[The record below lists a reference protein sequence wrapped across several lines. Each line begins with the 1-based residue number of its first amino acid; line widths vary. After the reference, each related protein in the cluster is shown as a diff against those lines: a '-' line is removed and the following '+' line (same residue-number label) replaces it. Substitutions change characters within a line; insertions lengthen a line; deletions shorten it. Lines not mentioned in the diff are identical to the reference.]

1 LGKPQGGSLAQAA
14 SLAPLFVVFLP
25 NGVYKK
31 MNMRIIDGIKWVW
44 DASSGYRKL
53 ILLSML
59 CGMFRMAVSLA
70 FVWLCKYVIDVATHQ
85 TAGSLSHGICLMVGC
100 ILLQLSLSA
109 VSSRLY
115 ASTDVSLSNRMR
127 SGLLTH
133 LLKSRWN
140 GRELFHS
147 GDMLN
152 RMEGD
157 VSVVV
162 RMMVG
167 LFPSVGIVLS
177 QLVGAAAF
185 LLILDRRMAVVILLI
200 MPVALVFSKLY
211 MMKMRKITREIRE
224 TDSRV
229 QSHMQENL
237 QHRTLIAALE
247 RTPMILNTMGSLQ
260 LGLKRLVMQ
269 RNSYSVFSSVLVQAG
284 FAFGYVVAF
293 SWGVYGLN
301 KGTVT
306 FGMLTA
312 FMQLVA
318 QVQRPVVDLSKMVPS
333 FINGLTSVERLNELY
348 SLPLEE
354 QGTPVQLAGPV
365 GIRLEHVTF
374 RYPGSE
380 REVLHDFSHDFAPGS
395 LTAVLGETGSGKST
409 LLRLLLALL
418 QPAEGRILLYAG
430 REERTA
436 SPLTRGN
443 FIYVPQGNTLVS
455 GSLRHNLQL
464 GNPEATDEQ
473 MYAALHTAAAD
484 FVADLSEGLDTP
496 CGEKGEGLSEGQ
508 AQRIAI
514 ARGLLRSGSIILLD
528 EPTSALDAETT
539 RLLLQRLTEKVGSKT
554 LILITHQEQTARLCS
569 HTVRLHSRQL

>member
-1 LGKPQGGSLAQAA
+1 
-14 SLAPLFVVFLP
+14 
-25 NGVYKK
+25 

-44 DASSGYRKL
+44 DASSGYRKP

-247 RTPMILNTMGSLQ
+247 RTPMILNTMDLLQ

-354 QGTPVQLAGPV
+354 QGAPVQLAGPV

>member
-1 LGKPQGGSLAQAA
+1 
-14 SLAPLFVVFLP
+14 
-25 NGVYKK
+25 
-31 MNMRIIDGIKWVW
+31 MNMRIIDGIKWIW
-44 DASSGYRKL
+44 DASSGYRKP

-162 RMMVG
+162 RMMIG

-354 QGTPVQLAGPV
+354 QGAPVQLAGPV

-430 REERTA
+430 REEKTA

>member
-1 LGKPQGGSLAQAA
+1 
-14 SLAPLFVVFLP
+14 
-25 NGVYKK
+25 
-31 MNMRIIDGIKWVW
+31 MNMRIIDGIKWIW

-185 LLILDRRMAVVILLI
+185 LLILDRRMAVVILFI

-354 QGTPVQLAGPV
+354 QGAPVQLAGPV

-569 HTVRLHSRQL
+569 HTVRLHSRRL